1 MKTISPKE
9 ILIEL
14 NEFYTMRELAN
25 LIGVSLSTL
34 TRIKN
39 ESNIICNK
47 NKEKLY
53 SFFKQHV
60 MQHEKTVSIK
70 DLVEDNNS
78 QLLINTPDGLQYIK
92 RLIVKQEKACKLIKT
107 FSCVLEASTSHLV
120 ESTENGWVSL
130 ENIRPG
136 LILKTINGP
145 EGVISVEDTGVKKV
159 YDITID
165 HPNHRYWAGGISN
178 HNCGKSYLA
187 LQTAA
192 RAQQAG
198 KQIVIFDSEFA
209 IDHEFASNLGLDTS
223 KIIYFPVKTIEQ
235 CKNAVYKFLSNVHE
249 LGLIGQFFIII
260 DSLGAMI
267 SEMDYKR
274 MEKGSDS
281 KDMGSYAGSMKS
293 LIKACNS
300 LAGMTQTTIICTN
313 HIYDAPSSMFTQLVK
328 PMPGGKIV
336 RYLPTTIVQLSA
348 NNVKAG
354 DKDRKITEEAVGGS
368 HGEVGIEIRGL
379 GVKNRIC
386 KPLNQAYMYLSFENG
401 LSKYYGLMDLA
412 LELGA
417 LINRAGRI
425 YDAETDEL
433 YGYSKD
439 IQFDAEFWESF
450 IDKLQPYVEKAWHYK
465 TEAERQA
472 AIKKDIEMEQ
482 QILNEDE

>member
-1 MKTISPKE
+1 MNTISLKD

-14 NEFYTMRELAN
+14 NEFYSLRKLAELTT
-25 LIGVSLSTL
+25 VSLSSL

-39 ESNIICNK
+39 GEVTTTNK

-60 MQHEKTVSIK
+60 IKHEENVSIK
-70 DLVEDNNS
+70 DLVENNNT
-78 QLLINTPDGLQYIK
+78 QVLIDTPDDLQYIK
-92 RLIVKQEKACKLIKT
+92 RLIVKQEKPCKLIKT
-107 FSCVLEASTSHLV
+107 LSCTLEASANHLV
-120 ESTENGWVSL
+120 ESIENGWISM
-130 ENIRPG
+130 ENAKPG
-136 LILKTINGP
+136 LILKTVNGP
-145 EGVISVEDTGVKKV
+145 EGVISIEDTGVKKV

-178 HNCGKSYLA
+178 HNCGKTYLA

-192 RAQQAG
+192 NAQRAG

-209 IDHEFASNLGLDTS
+209 IDNEFASNLGLDTS

-313 HIYDAPSSMFTQLVK
+313 HIYDDPSSMFTQLVK

-354 DKDRKITEEAVGGS
+354 DKDRKISEEAAGGS

-412 LELGA
+412 IELGA

-439 IQFDAEFWESF
+439 VQFDGEFWESF
-450 IDKLQPYVEKAWHYK
+450 IDKLQPYIERAWHYK
-465 TEAERQA
+465 TEAERRA
-472 AIKKDIEMEQ
+472 AVKKDIEMEQ
-482 QILNEDE
+482 EVMNED